1 MATIRK
7 TEDAVMA
14 RNVVREAAAIE
25 RERRD
30 VVRRGDGKINA
41 ATIERQDKTRETRR
55 RDGILFPGILHFDG
69 KFLEIVSFTI
79 FVVLG
84 RL

>member
-1 MATIRK
+1 LATIRK

-55 RDGILFPGILHFDG
+55 RDGILLSQEFYILM
-69 KFLEIVSFTI
+69 VNS
-79 FVVLG
+79 
-84 RL
+84 